1 MLHLLH
7 SYSRRDRNQE
17 TRRGS
22 CQGCGSARGNFGIA
36 IHPTSTDVLSSTS
49 EVDPKK
55 LSNCEKQIRLIFGPL
70 HCTLGIPFV
79 SPFLFY
85 SLSHF
90 AFNMAWRVLPP
101 SVPLHHDLFLFV
113 DEISCDLFAFIFFL
127 LLAFHPGVGGLSWVF
142 FPEFMY

>member
-7 SYSRRDRNQE
+7 PYSRRDRNQE

-22 CQGCGSARGNFGIA
+22 CQGCSSARGNSCIA
-36 IHPTSTDVLSSTS
+36 IHPASADVLSSTP
-49 EVDPKK
+49 EVNPKK
-55 LSNCEKQIRLIFGPL
+55 LSNCERQIGRIFDPL
-70 HCTLGIPFV
+70 HCTLGIPFL

-85 SLSHF
+85 SPLHF
-90 AFNMAWRVLPP
+90 AFSTARRVPP
-101 SVPLHHDLFLFV
+101 PCVPLYHDLLLV